1 MRRLLALVACAAA
14 AAACDGGC
22 LGGYGSAPVQGNS
35 GVFTVATVGTTQKL
49 FLPMADAL
57 PNGNAWLAV
66 VDPEVAGNGAAGA
79 PAQRSAIDLGCP
91 GSPSTVGADG
101 TWAVAASTLDRNVW
115 IIDAASEELITRV
128 VLDDSFGVSGF
139 SGGGGYVT
147 GVAVDGA
154 HRQAILAVWN
164 GFALMELP
172 SGKITGVI
180 EAPPSENFGFDAF
193 RGRVIAPFYECAT
206 AALNGAPPAFCGD
219 YEADGLNV
227 IDLTTEAVF
236 RYRDTSARDPKSPV
250 GGEPDSATVDLSSGT
265 AVVSSELGGFE
276 SVIELGQASFSTTA
290 NTAGTLTAT
299 RHEVS
304 GLGFTGIAI
313 PPDGSRAFFEEEF
326 SPDVAVVG
334 LSAALQGNA
343 RARIGLLPDAPGAV
357 PWENAGDPHGIGAM
371 ALGGKPFG
379 LVVNRQRSWIAR
391 VDLTKMEALPA
402 NGGIIQTADMASA
415 VTFLDPRTP
424 P

>member
-1 MRRLLALVACAAA
+1 MRSRPARLGALLACAVA

-22 LGGYGSAPVQGNS
+22 LGGYSSVPVQGNS
-35 GVFTVATVGTTQKL
+35 GVFTVATVGNGQKL

-66 VDPEVAGNGAAGA
+66 VDPEVPGNGTAGA

-115 IIDAASEELITRV
+115 IIDAAREALITRV
-128 VLDDSFGVSGF
+128 VLDDTFGASGF

-172 SGKITGVI
+172 SGKISRVI

-193 RGRVIAPFYECAT
+193 RGRLIAPFYECAT
-206 AALNGAPPAFCGD
+206 SSLNGAPPAFCGD
-219 YEADGLNV
+219 YEVDGLNV
-227 IDLTTEAVF
+227 IDLPSGTVF
-236 RYRDTSARDPKSPV
+236 RYQDASAADPSSPV
-250 GGEPDSATVDLSSGT
+250 GGEPDSAAVDPATGT
-265 AVVSSELGGFE
+265 TVVSSELGGFE
-276 SVIELGQASFSTTA
+276 SVLELGGASFSSGA
-290 NTAGTLTAT
+290 VTAT
-299 RHEVS
+299 SHQVRN
-304 GLGFTGIAI
+304 LGFTGIAI
-313 PPDGSRAFFEEEF
+313 PPGGAQAFFEEEF
-326 SPDVAVVG
+326 SPDVAVVS
-334 LSAALQGNA
+334 LAAAAQGNA
-343 RARIGLLPDAPGAV
+343 RARLGLLPDEPGAV
-357 PWENAGDPHGIGAM
+357 PWESFGDPHGVAAM
-371 ALGGKPFG
+371 ALGGQPMG
-379 LVVNRQRSWIAR
+379 LVVNRQRTWIAR
-391 VDLTKMEALPA
+391 VDLAAMASLPA
-402 NGGIIQTADMASA
+402 TDGIIQAADMASA

>member
-1 MRRLLALVACAAA
+1 VRRLLALAACAAA

-22 LGGYGSAPVQGNS
+22 LGGYSSVPVQGNS
-35 GVFTVATVGTTQKL
+35 GVFTVATVGTAQKL

-101 TWAVAASTLDRNVW
+101 TWAVVASGLDRNVW
-115 IIDAASEELITRV
+115 IVDAASEELITRV
-128 VLDDSFGVSGF
+128 VLDDAFGVSGF

-154 HRQAILAVWN
+154 HRQAILSVWN

-172 SGKITGVI
+172 SGTISKVI

-206 AALNGAPPAFCGD
+206 ASLNGASPAFCGD

-227 IDLTTEAVF
+227 IDLSSGTVF
-236 RYRDTSARDPKSPV
+236 RYQDASASDPKSPV
-250 GGEPDSATVDLSSGT
+250 GGEPDSAAVDPSTGT
-265 AVVSSELGGFE
+265 AVVSSELGGFA
-276 SVIELGQASFSTTA
+276 SVIELGPASFASGA
-290 NTAGTLTAT
+290 VTAT
-299 RHEVS
+299 RHEVR
-304 GLGFTGIAI
+304 GLGFTGIAL

-326 SPDVAVVG
+326 SPDVAVV
-334 LSAALQGNA
+334 SMAAAAQGTA
-343 RARIGLLPDAPGAV
+343 RARIGLLPDEPGAV
-357 PWENAGDPHGIGAM
+357 PWENIGDPHGIGGM

-391 VDLTKMEALPA
+391 VDLSKMEALPT